1 MSTLTLIAVI
11 LLIIGNLFYGYRC
24 LLGTKGMIDQYG
36 FGDAGAFPVK
46 LTGSFVTGLGLILM
60 YLLATGIDGSWEI
73 FAFGF
78 IQAAILT
85 VVGYQTLNSHWVE
98 VEGVKATPEAYI
110 APAIF
115 AVLNAVVLYSASDL
129 LYA

>member
-1 MSTLTLIAVI
+1 MSTVSLIAVV

-36 FGDAGAFPVK
+36 FGDAGAFPIK
-46 LTGSFVTGLGLILM
+46 LTGSFVTALGVVLAM
-60 YLLATGIDGSWEI
+60 LLATDITGSWEI
-73 FAFGF
+73 FVFGF
-78 IQAAILT
+78 IQAVLLT
-85 VVGYQTLNSHWVE
+85 IVGYQTVNSHWAE
-98 VEGVKATPEAYI
+98 VEGVKSTAEAYI

-115 AVLNAVVLYSASDL
+115 AVLNGFVLFTASDI

>member
-1 MSTLTLIAVI
+1 MSTVTSIFII

-46 LTGSFVTGLGLILM
+46 LTGSFVTALGFILI
-60 YLLATGIDGSWEI
+60 YLLATGISGSWEI

-78 IQAAILT
+78 IQAVVILT
-85 VVGYQTLNSHWVE
+85 IVGYQTLNSHWVQE
-98 VEGVKATPEAYI
+98 VEV
-110 APAIF
+110 
-115 AVLNAVVLYSASDL
+115 
-129 LYA
+129 